1 MEIAYPSEEEC
12 IFWRR
17 QVHSHAEPGY
27 CEFWT
32 TCFIYSV
39 VKDLPVTVYL
49 GKDVYDTAKR
59 LGLPSAEELR
69 LWQEKAAENG
79 ADTQTLAALRGVT
92 GLVVDIFP
100 EDGQKEKSIRTLF
113 RFDID
118 AVPLEESS
126 DSVHFPHKL
135 GFASQNKGYCHACG
149 HDGHT
154 AIGIAVVKSLAGAR
168 KHLRHGVRII
178 FQPAEEGVRGAWGL
192 RHLCRDVR
200 YAVIGHIG
208 MNAKSCGALVCAAD
222 GFFATKKFTVRF
234 EGRSAHAGAEPEKGR
249 NSLLCACCAVLN
261 LHAMPRY
268 GNGETRINVGIIQ
281 AGTANNIIPDK
292 AFISAE
298 IRGETSE
305 ICDALMKRA
314 EHIIAGAAAM
324 YEQEFRIDFTGA
336 CDSAAS
342 DRRLA
347 GIIAEVSKEIPYF
360 RRNTCDVCGK
370 GYGSDDA
377 CTLMKAVQE
386 QGGEAVYCMIGSPI
400 PDGHHAP
407 RFDFDESLLLP
418 ACMLFVKTAFKLDGS
433 I

>member
-1 MEIAYPSEEEC
+1 MKTAYPSEEEC

-17 QVHSHAEPGY
+17 QVHSHAEPGF

-32 TCFIYSV
+32 TCFIYSA
-39 VKDLPVTVYL
+39 VKNLPVTVHL

-59 LGLPSAEELR
+59 LGLPAEEEMR
-69 LWQEKAAENG
+69 FWQENAVKNG
-79 ADTQTLAALRGVT
+79 ADPQTLAALQGVT

-100 EDGQKEKSIRTLF
+100 EDGREEKNIRTLF

-126 DSVHFPHKL
+126 DLAHLPHKL
-135 GFASQNKGYCHACG
+135 GFASQNKGICHACG

-168 KHLRHGVRII
+168 KLLKHGVRII

-192 RHLCRDVR
+192 RHLCKDVR

-208 MNAKSCGALVCAAD
+208 MNAKSSGSLVCGAY
-222 GFFATKKFTVRF
+222 GFFATKKFTVHF
-234 EGRSAHAGAEPEKGR
+234 MGRSAHAGAEPEKGK

-268 GNGETRINVGIIQ
+268 GSGETRINVGTVQ

-305 ICDALMKRA
+305 ICDDMMKRA

-324 YEQEFRIDFTGA
+324 YEQEYRIDVAGA
-336 CDSAAS
+336 CDSACS
-342 DRRLA
+342 DRSLA

-360 RRNTCDVCGK
+360 RQDRCELLGK

-377 CTLMKAVQE
+377 CTFMKAVQE
-386 QGGEAVYCMIGSPI
+386 QGGEAAYCMLGSSLPA
-400 PDGHHAP
+400 GHHAP
-407 RFDFDESLLLP
+407 CFDFDERLLLP
-418 ACMLFVKTAFKLDGS
+418 ACMLFVKMAFKLDGCK
-433 I
+433 